1 MNEKDVLDDV
11 EDELER
17 EVEITQEDIT
27 GKKEESISL
36 PLALNLMNMIKNT
49 GRKSRGV
56 GFTRKNKNQSHKKI
70 KQEKKSRKINKKI
83 ANKKSRP
90 TGSKKRK

>member
-1 MNEKDVLDDV
+1 MNEKNEVQDEVVLSV
-11 EDELER
+11 EDEK
-17 EVEITQEDIT
+17 EIVSALPVIE
-27 GKKEESISL
+27 KKTKKL
-36 PLALNLMNMIKNT
+36 
-49 GRKSRGV
+49 RGV
-56 GFTRKNKNQSHKKI
+56 GFTRKNKDQSHKKI